1 MPSLNMETIEA
12 IKKRRSIRTFRT
24 NPVPKETIIKLLDCA
39 RLAPTARN
47 VQPWE
52 FIVVAD
58 NKTREKIASLAP
70 NAPFVKDAP
79 VCIVI
84 ICKDT
89 KYYLEDGC
97 AATQNLLLAATDLG
111 LGACWVAGDKKDYCN
126 EVLGMLNVPSGYK
139 LVSMVALG
147 IAVEELPELDKKD
160 LDKLIHW
167 ESFKSSAW
175 LNVKP

>member
-1 MPSLNMETIEA
+1 METIQA
-12 IKKRRSIRTFRT
+12 IKKRRSVRAFRA
-24 NPVPKETIIKLLDCA
+24 NSVSKESIIKLLDCA
-39 RLAPTARN
+39 RLASTARN

-52 FIVVAD
+52 FIVVAED
-58 NKTREKIASLAP
+58 KMREKIASLAP
-70 NAPFVKDAP
+70 NGPFVKDAP

-147 IAVEELPELDKKD
+147 YSDEKNEEVSKKEI
-160 LDKLIHW
+160 KQMVHW
-167 ESFKSSAW
+167 ELF
-175 LNVKP
+175 